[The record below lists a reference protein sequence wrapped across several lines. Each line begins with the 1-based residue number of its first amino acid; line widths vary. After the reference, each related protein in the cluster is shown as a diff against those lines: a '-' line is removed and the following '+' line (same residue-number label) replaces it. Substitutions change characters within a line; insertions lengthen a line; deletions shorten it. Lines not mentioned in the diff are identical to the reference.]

1 MYSAK
6 KGKTKDI
13 IEEYVR
19 ILLREKG
26 EDYFRLEP
34 TYLEIMVPEDSDSD
48 ERDSDYESELASVI
62 DTDFELEGY
71 RDDSDC
77 SCDESQFQTEA
88 LTIPLKHLKKQD
100 SNKYKWEVECTPRVL
115 KKLKHKKTPEKLRK
129 AICATIFEDLAKGRH
144 WHQVKTSNKKHQLF
158 KKSVVGKKQVI
169 ILWERVMQF
178 SSKQTDTSTSGPIY
192 TDVVRLWDIIMNDK
206 SYKQVIDEIE
216 NSWERERTV
225 ARSEEHILNALGKFL
240 QYQVPER
247 IVISDSNNAANIKAI
262 LSADP
267 DPTQYKP
274 LIVHMVPRKISEIIS
289 SCSRKFDLPIKLWPE
304 EYDIIKMTSEEPL
317 IVLGR
322 SGTGK
327 TTCCLYRMVQDF
339 LKVAE
344 SDTPFR
350 QLFVTKNK
358 HLCNKFEKQFFKL
371 IKRFPLS
378 NPVWEG
384 NQTEPRHLKD
394 LRTPV
399 FTTNEELLYLL
410 DHSINDKK
418 VIHACDPH
426 LGCPSDSRASIT
438 EVDASYF
445 VSIIWKEIGKR
456 NALKKMLDPQLVWK
470 EIVTFIKGY
479 GDSQLSEEEY
489 CQLSPRIAPNFA
501 KTRKEVHQ
509 LFKDYDQYCRSSSKK
524 FAPLYDKCDLV
535 SNLYHKVMKL
545 KEESQKD
552 IPWLFDSLYVDE
564 VQDFTQS
571 EILLLLQCHKDPKC
585 NVFLTGDTAQTVM
598 KDVSFRFKDLRALFH
613 KTKFLPDIAP
623 KLNILQINYRSHT
636 GIFNLAKFV
645 IDLIQTYHPDSI
657 DTAPSDEAVF
667 VGPKPKFIKPCD
679 NDTLMNILTS
689 NVQNPSDIQ
698 FGHHQAI
705 IVRNN
710 EREEEI
716 PIKNALIFSV
726 YESKG
731 LEFDDVLL
739 YNFFSDSEV
748 SSILTLYYYI
758 VYLNMTMIV

>member
-1 MYSAK
+1 MHSAK
-6 KGKTKDI
+6 KCKVFV
-13 IEEYVR
+13 EEY
-19 ILLREKG
+19 IKILREKG

-34 TYLEIMVPEDSDSD
+34 IYPEMTVPDESDSD
-48 ERDSDYESELASVI
+48 ERDSDYESELASVVDI
-62 DTDFELEGY
+62 DSESEQE
-71 RDDSDC
+71 DSDC
-77 SCDESQFQTEA
+77 SCDERQFQTGTSTA
-88 LTIPLKHLKKQD
+88 TTTSKYPLPTKRQD
-100 SNKYKWEVECTPRVL
+100 SSKYKWEVECTPRVL

-129 AICATIFEDLAKGRH
+129 AIFATVFDDLAKGRH
-144 WHQVKTSNKKHQLF
+144 WHQVKTSNKRHQLF
-158 KKSVVGKKQVI
+158 KKRVPGRKQVI

-178 SSKQTDTSTSGPIY
+178 SSTQTDKSTSDTIY
-192 TDVVRLWDIIMNDK
+192 TDVVRLWDIVMNEK

-216 NSWERERTV
+216 KSWERKRTI
-225 ARSEEHILNALGKFL
+225 AMSEEHMLNEF
-240 QYQVPER
+240 QNQIPEH
-247 IVISDSNNAANIKAI
+247 IVISNKAANVKAI

-274 LIVHMVPRKISEIIS
+274 LIVHKVPHKLNEIIN

-304 EYDIIKMTSEEPL
+304 EYDIIKMKSEEPL
-317 IVLGR
+317 VVLGR

-327 TTCCLYRMVQDF
+327 TTCCLYRMVQDY
-339 LKVAE
+339 LKAAE
-344 SDTPFR
+344 SNTPLR

-358 HLCNKFEKQFFKL
+358 HLCNKFKKQFLKL

-384 NQTEPRHLKD
+384 HQIKPRHITD
-394 LRTPV
+394 LHTPV
-399 FTTNEELLYLL
+399 FTTNEEFLYLL
-410 DHSINDKK
+410 DHTINGKE
-418 VIHACDPH
+418 VIHAGDPH
-426 LGCPSDSRASIT
+426 LGCHDSHASTT
-438 EVDASYF
+438 EVNASYF
-445 VSIIWKEIGKR
+445 VSVIWKEIGKR
-456 NALKKMLDPQLVWK
+456 NALKKKLDPQLVWM
-470 EIVTFIKGY
+470 EIVTFIKGH

-489 CQLSPRIAPNFA
+489 CRLSPRIAPNFA
-501 KTRKEVHQ
+501 KARKEVYQ

-524 FAPLYDKCDLV
+524 FTKLYDKCDLV
-535 SNLYHKVMKL
+535 LNLYQKVVEL
-545 KEESQKD
+545 KEESQQR
-552 IPWLFDSLYVDE
+552 IPWLFDSLYIDE
-564 VQDFTQS
+564 VQDFTQC
-571 EILLLLQCHKDPKC
+571 EILLLLQCHEDPNC

-613 KTKFLPDIAP
+613 ETKFLPDVAP

-657 DTAPSDEAVF
+657 DTAPNDEAVF
-667 VGPKPKFIKPCD
+667 IGPKPKFIKPCD
-679 NDTLMNILTS
+679 NDTLMNILAS
-689 NVQNPSDIQ
+689 NVRNPSDIQ

-748 SSILTLYYYI
+748 SYNSSY
-758 VYLNMTMIV
+758 NHDG